1 MFESIFEFDA
11 PGAPALAPAAPQP
24 PPLQDSLSSRLG
36 NNEDLIEEVLKQ
48 GDLRMLCQLK
58 GVSQGWR
65 ARARRVLWAR
75 LCRRVAP
82 WGGSRHG
89 CLFAFGAGEPK

>member
-11 PGAPALAPAAPQP
+11 PSAPALAPAAPQP

-48 GDLRMLCQLK
+48 GDLRML
-58 GVSQGWR
+58 R
-65 ARARRVLWAR
+65 
-75 LCRRVAP
+75 
-82 WGGSRHG
+82 
-89 CLFAFGAGEPK
+89 

>member
-1 MFESIFEFDA
+1 MFESIFEFVA

-65 ARARRVLWAR
+65 GLARGECSVSGCFQDASTSRSRLMQRRR
-75 LCRRVAP
+75 
-82 WGGSRHG
+82 
-89 CLFAFGAGEPK
+89 